1 MKKVFMAIATVAVAF
16 AMGYSAHSTEKVYV
30 QVPTDTI
37 DWYGLPQDSI
47 SEYIFMAED
56 EYCQEID
63 SLCLANGCEV
73 DADACDIANSQQMEE
88 WAIKHL
94 GSGFFYHWRQ
104 TQSKTAREYDVM
116 IARYCY

>member
-1 MKKVFMAIATVAVAF
+1 MAIAAVAVAF

-47 SEYIFMAED
+47 SEYIFMAEED
-56 EYCQEID
+56 YCREID
-63 SLCLANGCEV
+63 SLCFAHNAEI
-73 DADACDIANSQQMEE
+73 DADIYDICNPEQMEE
-88 WAIKHL
+88 AACKLL
-94 GSGFFYHWRQ
+94 GDGFFYRWRNKE
-104 TQSKTAREYDVM
+104 SKTAWEYDVL